1 MVKKKPL
8 NLYLSDGTIEAICT
22 YAQARGWDPNTSRS
36 RVIEEAI
43 AALTGDSTH
52 ICSPITGSATK
63 EDIRQEFIGM
73 KDFLKG
79 MQEEISSV
87 KVRPCI
93 QSRYVCVDYAHDQE
107 ETIEKLCAE
116 PKHICAEYTHTEE
129 GSTEGP
135 CAEPKHKLPSGRIPV
150 PGDFVERLKKF
161 TINEISEK
169 TGIAK
174 TTTRDIYTGK
184 THAILRKN
192 FEALEAFL
200 QEREA

>member
-1 MVKKKPL
+1 MVRKKAL
-8 NLYLSDGTIEAICT
+8 NLYLSDATIEAIRT
-22 YAQARGWDPNTSRS
+22 YAHAKGWNPETSRS

-43 AALTGDSTH
+43 AALSGGSTH
-52 ICSPITGSATK
+52 IYAPTTESATK

-73 KDFLKG
+73 KDFLKE

-116 PKHICAEYTHTEE
+116 PEHICAEYTHEE
-129 GSTEGP
+129 GGSTEEP
-135 CAEPKHKLPSGRIPV
+135 CADHEHKLPSNRISIP
-150 PGDFVERLKKF
+150 PGFRERLQKF
-161 TINEISEK
+161 TNKDISEK
-169 TGIAK
+169 TGIP
-174 TTTRDIYTGK
+174 TTTIRDLRSGK
-184 THAILRKN
+184 TRAILRKN
-192 FEALEAFL
+192 LEALEAFL

>member
-52 ICSPITGSATK
+52 ICSSVTGSATK
-63 EDIRQEFIGM
+63 EDIRQEFIEM
-73 KDFLKG
+73 KGFLKG

-93 QSRYVCVDYAHDQE
+93 QSRYICLDYAHDQA
-107 ETIEKLCAE
+107 ETMEKLCSE
-116 PKHICAEYTHTEE
+116 PE
-129 GSTEGP
+129 
-135 CAEPKHKLPSGRIPV
+135 HKPHKGRVEIP
-150 PGDFVERLKKF
+150 PGFRERLQKF
-161 TINEISEK
+161 TNKEISEK
-169 TGIAK
+169 IGIP
-174 TTTRDIYTGK
+174 TTTIRDIRSGK
-184 THAILRKN
+184 TLAISRKN
-192 FEALEAFL
+192 FEILEAFL
-200 QEREA
+200 QEN